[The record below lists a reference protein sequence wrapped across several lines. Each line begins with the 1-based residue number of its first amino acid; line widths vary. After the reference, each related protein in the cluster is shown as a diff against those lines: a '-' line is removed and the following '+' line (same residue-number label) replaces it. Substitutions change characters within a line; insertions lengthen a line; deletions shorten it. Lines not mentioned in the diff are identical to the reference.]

1 MDCDGERM
9 MTLQVVAYFRGNA
22 VASMPG
28 GRRTSP
34 HHRRG
39 RDEDLFR
46 RRERAL
52 TEREMEHAGD
62 APNRLFVYGSLR
74 RGQENEMA
82 ALLHRHARW
91 LGAGTIRA
99 RLYAISW
106 YSGAVP
112 SDDPGDAVHG
122 DVFELDPAFAGEV
135 MARLDAYE
143 GADFARRTVEATTG
157 ETRVAAH
164 AYLYAA
170 SVAGL
175 PWIAHGDWLRR
186 AAESGEVR

>member
-1 MDCDGERM
+1 MERTGE
-9 MTLQVVAYFRGNA
+9 VPV
-22 VASMPG
+22 
-28 GRRTSP
+28 
-34 HHRRG
+34 
-39 RDEDLFR
+39 
-46 RRERAL
+46 
-52 TEREMEHAGD
+52 
-62 APNRLFVYGSLR
+62 RLFVYGSLR
-74 RGQENEMA
+74 RGEENEMA
-82 ALLHRHARW
+82 SLLHRHARW

-106 YSGAVP
+106 YSGAVA
-112 SDDPGDAVHG
+112 SDEPADAVHG
-122 DVFELDPAFAGEV
+122 DAFELDSASAGEV
-135 MARLDAYE
+135 IARLDAYE
-143 GADFARRTVEATTG
+143 GADFVRRAVEVRVG

>member
-1 MDCDGERM
+1 M
-9 MTLQVVAYFRGNA
+9 
-22 VASMPG
+22 G
-28 GRRTSP
+28 G
-34 HHRRG
+34 
-39 RDEDLFR
+39 
-46 RRERAL
+46 
-52 TEREMEHAGD
+52 AGD
-62 APNRLFVYGSLR
+62 APARLFVYGSLR
-74 RGQENEMA
+74 RGEENEMA

-99 RLYAISW
+99 RLYAVSW

-112 SDDPGDAVHG
+112 SGDPADAVHG
-122 DVFELDPAFAGEV
+122 DVFELDPSSADEV

-143 GADFARRTVEATTG
+143 GADFALRPVDVTMG
-157 ETRVAAH
+157 ETRAAAD

-186 AAESGEVR
+186 AAEPGETR

>member
-1 MDCDGERM
+1 MGD
-9 MTLQVVAYFRGNA
+9 T
-22 VASMPG
+22 
-28 GRRTSP
+28 
-34 HHRRG
+34 
-39 RDEDLFR
+39 
-46 RRERAL
+46 
-52 TEREMEHAGD
+52 GD
-62 APNRLFVYGSLR
+62 APARLFVYGSLR
-74 RGQENEMA
+74 RGEENEMA

-106 YSGAVP
+106 YSGAVA

-122 DVFELDPAFAGEV
+122 DVFELDPSSAGGV
-135 MARLDAYE
+135 IARLDAYE
-143 GADFARRTVEATTG
+143 GAGFARRAVEVSVG
-157 ETRVAAH
+157 ETRVPAH

-186 AAESGEVR
+186 AAESGDVR

>member
-1 MDCDGERM
+1 MER
-9 MTLQVVAYFRGNA
+9 T
-22 VASMPG
+22 
-28 GRRTSP
+28 
-34 HHRRG
+34 
-39 RDEDLFR
+39 
-46 RRERAL
+46 
-52 TEREMEHAGD
+52 GD
-62 APNRLFVYGSLR
+62 VPARLFVYGSLR
-74 RGQENEMA
+74 RGEENEMA
-82 ALLHRHARW
+82 ALLHRHSRW

-106 YSGAVP
+106 YSGAVA
-112 SDDPGDAVHG
+112 SDDAADAVHG
-122 DVFELDPAFAGEV
+122 DVFELGPAHAGEV

-143 GADFARRTVEATTG
+143 GADFARRPVEVAIG
-157 ETRVAAH
+157 ETRVAAD